1 MENSKKLKFRE
12 LTNLGKGDAHAGQRA
27 NKARHSVGS
36 IKYRTPTP
44 EVGATHMFTNRW
56 RDK

>member
-1 MENSKKLKFRE
+1 MLDRE
-12 LTNLGKGDAHAGQRA
+12 QTGPD
-27 NKARHSVGS
+27 RHSVES

-44 EVGATHMFTNRW
+44 EVGATHMLTNRW

>member
-1 MENSKKLKFRE
+1 MENSKKPKFRE
-12 LTNLGKGDAHAGQRA
+12 LTNLGKGDTRAGQRA
-27 NKARHSVGS
+27 NRARHSVGS

-44 EVGATHMFTNRW
+44 KVGATHMFTSRW